1 MGAGTHLEHGP
12 LVGGRRNISGTRA
25 ACRWAQEHLWNSG
38 RLLIGAGTSLEHRPL
53 VERRTSYDGV
63 CPDQDAKLINV
74 LQRKMVVALVTNNAA
89 RSEVY

>member
-1 MGAGTHLEHGP
+1 M
-12 LVGGRRNISGTRA
+12 
-25 ACRWAQEHLWNSG
+25 
-38 RLLIGAGTSLEHRPL
+38 GAGTSLEHGPL
-53 VERRTSYDGV
+53 VERRTRYDGV